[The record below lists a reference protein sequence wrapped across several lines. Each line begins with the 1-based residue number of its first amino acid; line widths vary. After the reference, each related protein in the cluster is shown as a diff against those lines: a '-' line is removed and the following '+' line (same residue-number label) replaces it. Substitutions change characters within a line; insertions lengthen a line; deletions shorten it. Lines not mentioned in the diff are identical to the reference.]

1 MRVHYHLSTPW
12 GWKWKIKIHN
22 LASFKNIKIFCEN
35 FIYNLSYIYNYKYLD
50 INIYISIRI
59 AVIRPRLTTAM
70 RLIPCSA
77 VKHRVTLSV
86 SKEID

>member
-12 GWKWKIKIHN
+12 GWKWKIKIYN

-50 INIYISIRI
+50 INIYIDSDDS
-59 AVIRPRLTTAM
+59 RP
-70 RLIPCSA
+70 SA
-77 VKHRVTLSV
+77 AHYRDAPYSLFG
-86 SKEID
+86 SKTQGDFVCF